1 MWGQLGAFLVRSP
14 ETDLHHAERGIPP
27 GAPSG
32 EHTARRPR
40 RSSESQ
46 APCVARGFRSGASS
60 AACSEQMLPEVVT
73 SPLAELRPQM
83 TAASPSCG
91 SYGGS
96 GLGLRRLRA
105 ASRCCRRWS
114 RPPLADLLVV
124 LVFEASPVDS
134 ELRPQMTAASPYCW
148 VLWRFRSGAPCVFR
162 SSDSHFGSALQLGS
176 NHLKLRCS
184 CPSSRRK
191 MSFGFV
197 CRVLSHVWM
206 LCASPAS
213 SWSSRSATSLR
224 PYYTSPDS
232 STCGGW
238 RHGCAPP

>member
-1 MWGQLGAFLVRSP
+1 
-14 ETDLHHAERGIPP
+14 
-27 GAPSG
+27 
-32 EHTARRPR
+32 
-40 RSSESQ
+40 
-46 APCVARGFRSGASS
+46 
-60 AACSEQMLPEVVT
+60 MLPEVVT

-134 ELRPQMTAASPYCW
+134 ELRPQMTAASPHCW
-148 VLWRFRSGAPCVFR
+148 VLWRFRSGAPRPGGKSFLCTNISILSDLDVVPPGR
-162 SSDSHFGSALQLGS
+162 SSSSSRVRGVAGRQRTSAADDGRQPLLLGLMAVPVWGYVRLPVPHSHFGSALQLGS
-176 NHLKLRCS
+176 NHRKLRCS
-184 CPSSRRK
+184 CPSSRRE